1 MQYEYWLSLS
11 ELLDQYGLSREYNT
25 YPMIKAI
32 FMCNTMETVSH
43 P

>member
-25 YPMIKAI
+25 HPMIAI
-32 FMCNTMETVSH
+32 FMCDTMKTDSH